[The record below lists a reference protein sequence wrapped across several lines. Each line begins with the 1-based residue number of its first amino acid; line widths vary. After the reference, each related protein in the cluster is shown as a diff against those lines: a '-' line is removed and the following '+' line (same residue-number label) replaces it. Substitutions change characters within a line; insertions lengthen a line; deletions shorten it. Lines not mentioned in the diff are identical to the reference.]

1 MSKKSFKDNPALQF
15 MSRAEVAIAEVGKA
29 DNEKISEVAPVP
41 VKEVVEVT
49 EAARIM
55 EDPIANHMFFEAK
68 SKRFNMLIR
77 PSTYNSL
84 KKMSEIKGTSVN
96 DLINKIVE
104 AYLENHGKK

>member
-15 MSRAEVAIAEVGKA
+15 MSRAEVAIAEIGKT
-29 DNEKISEVAPVP
+29 DSEKISEVAPA
-41 VKEVVEVT
+41 KEVVEVVEIAKT
-49 EAARIM
+49 L

-77 PSTYNSL
+77 PSTYNNL

-104 AYLENHGKK
+104 AYIENHGSKS

>member
-29 DNEKISEVAPVP
+29 DNEKVSEMVP
-41 VKEVVEVT
+41 VKEVVEV
-49 EAARIM
+49 AKII
-55 EDPIANHMFFEAK
+55 EDPIASNIFFESK

-77 PSTYNSL
+77 PSTYDNL
-84 KKMSEIKGTSVN
+84 KRMSEIKGTSVN

-104 AYLENHGKK
+104 AYIENHGK